1 MSNYVLKLRLVLM
14 KHFSFYSL
22 LLTKLEITHM
32 KTIMQQILTFDLDV
46 K

>member
-14 KHFSFYSL
+14 KQFLFYSL
-22 LLTKLEITHM
+22 FLTKLEITHM
-32 KTIMQQILTFDLDV
+32 KSIMQQKLTFDLDV